1 MWFLPVRG
9 VVYKVPCQDCE
20 AMYVGETLCTLP
32 TRLQEHQR
40 HTWKG
45 ELRSAIAEHACS
57 LQHQSCWSDAEVIE
71 HELDL
76 RSGKMKEALHICL
89 EKSKGP
95 VMNKD
100 HGWKVN
106 EVWRALL

>member
-1 MWFLPVRG
+1 MVH
-9 VVYKVPCQDCE
+9 KVPCQDCE
-20 AMYVGETLCTLP
+20 AVYVGETLRTLP

-40 HTWKG
+40 NTRKG
-45 ELRSAIAEHACS
+45 ELQRSAIAEHACS
-57 LQHQSCWSDAEVIE
+57 LQHQICWSDAEVIE
-71 HELDL
+71 HKLDW
-76 RSGKMKEALHICL
+76 RSRKTKEALHICL

-100 HGWKVN
+100 DGWKVN